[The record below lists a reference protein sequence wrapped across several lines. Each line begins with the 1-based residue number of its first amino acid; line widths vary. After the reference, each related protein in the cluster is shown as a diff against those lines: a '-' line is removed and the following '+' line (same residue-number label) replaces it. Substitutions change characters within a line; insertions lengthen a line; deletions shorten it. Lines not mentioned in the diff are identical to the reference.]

1 MYDIIVIGAGP
12 GGYLTAERAGLRGK
26 KVLIIEKEHLGG
38 VCLNRGCIPTKSLL
52 NSSKLYKKAKS
63 SQQYGVHSENVTFN
77 LKEAMAWKEEVVMQ
91 NRNGVEFLMKHCK
104 AEVIKGEA
112 SFKGGN
118 TVTVDGKDY
127 QGQNIVIATGSSPF
141 VPPIPGVDS
150 PNVLTSR
157 EILNIDKAPKSIV
170 VIGGGVIGLE
180 FASFFSNLGIKTDI
194 VEMMDEIIPFMDK
207 KLAKLMRRE
216 MKGITFNLSCKVEKI
231 DGSIVHYTDKKG
243 KAQKIDADLI
253 LMAVGR
259 RPNIG
264 GFENSGLD
272 IERGR
277 IKVDDQMKTNLP
289 NVYAIGD
296 VTGKSL
302 LAHSAYRMGEVAVNN
317 ICGSKDNMRYNA
329 VPWAVYTYPEAAGCG
344 LTDSEAEAKGFE
356 VKTASMQM
364 RGNGR
369 FFAENGKA
377 NGMCK
382 VVVDKETDILLGVH
396 LLGGVCSEIIAA
408 ASVMIEAELRVS
420 EIKEII
426 FPHPS
431 VSEIIKDTLWNL

>member
-12 GGYLTAERAGLRGK
+12 GGYLTAERAGHLGK

-52 NSSKLYKKAKS
+52 NSSKLYKKAKN
-63 SQQYGVHSENVTFN
+63 SQKYGVTAENVTFN
-77 LKEAMAWKEEVVMQ
+77 MKDAMAWKEEVIKQ
-91 NRNGVEFLMKHCK
+91 NRNGVAYLMKHNK
-104 AEVIKGEA
+104 VEVITGEA
-112 SFKGGN
+112 TFKGGN
-118 TVTVDGKDY
+118 TVSVNGKDY
-127 QGQNIVIATGSSPF
+127 QGENIVIATGSSPF
-141 VPPIPGVDS
+141 VPPIPGADS

-157 EILNIDKAPKSIV
+157 EVLNLEELPTSVA

-194 VEMMDEIIPFMDK
+194 VEMMDEIVPFMDRD
-207 KLAKLMRRE
+207 LAKVMRRE
-216 MKGITFNLSCKVEKI
+216 MEEITFNLSCKVQKI
-231 DGSIVHYTDKKG
+231 DGSKVLYTDKKG
-243 KAQKIDADLI
+243 AEQVLDADLI

-259 RPNIG
+259 RPNISSLEG
-264 GFENSGLD
+264 SGLD

-277 IKVDDQMKTNLP
+277 VKVDDRMKTNLP
-289 NVYAIGD
+289 GVYAIGD
-296 VTGKSL
+296 VTGESL
-302 LAHSAYRMGEVAVNN
+302 LAHSAYRMGEVVVKQ
-317 ICGSKDNMRYNA
+317 ICGEDDKMRYNA
-329 VPWAVYTYPEAAGCG
+329 VPWAVYTHPEAAGCG
-344 LTDSEAEAKGFE
+344 LTDTEAVAKGIK

-364 RGNGR
+364 KGNGR

-377 NGMCK
+377 GGLCK
-382 VVVDKETDILLGVH
+382 VVVDAETDVLLGVH

-408 ASVMIEAELRVS
+408 AAVMIEAELRVN